1 MLLLIFNE
9 NACNG
14 RVLCVK
20 KPHKWHTK
28 AAHRYRRFFIFN
40 YMELITRKEG
50 QYLPDSLNDLAQF
63 VLVGRDQ
70 LAMVRAGIK
79 ALDKLDVAEG
89 VRRQKRE
96 EAQMLAEAL
105 LDAEVKIGEILK
117 GMPKA
122 TGGHWEE
129 KRESKIGSA
138 ADFIQEKQTKND
150 AIKSLGFNQTQ
161 VERFQKLAENKDI
174 VEQIKQEAREADDLP
189 TRTAVLNTVKAKE
202 KEEKLIRMYEK
213 QDREIFEAN
222 AEVQAPEKLFSVEP
236 GQIWKLGRHT
246 LICGSIYDAGY
257 VDADAVIT
265 DPPYGIDYTPDWKK
279 WNGEESNF
287 NKIQGDAEE
296 FDPRPFF
303 DYDTILLFGANYFT
317 RHLPTSGGWL
327 CWDKRTK
334 EELDDMIGSPFELA
348 WFRSK
353 YTKKSAIMLRIL
365 HGGVVNADSQFGNN
379 EKRLHPTQ
387 KPIILF
393 EQIIERLTI
402 PNDTVLDPFC
412 GSGTTL
418 IACERTGRTCIAY
431 EIEPQYCEVI
441 LNRFYSLTNI
451 MPCQE

>member
-1 MLLLIFNE
+1 MTGGYCALRFGADGIP
-9 NACNG
+9 
-14 RVLCVK
+14 
-20 KPHKWHTK
+20 KPPTVTGVF
-28 AAHRYRRFFIFN
+28 YFN
-40 YMELITRKEG
+40 YMELIVKNEG
-50 QYLPDSLNDLAQF
+50 QYLPDTLNDLAKF

-89 VRRQKRE
+89 VRKQKRE

-117 GMPKA
+117 AMPKA
-122 TGGHWEE
+122 TGTNNQYVQ
-129 KRESKIGSA
+129 KVKIDSTVN
-138 ADFIQEKQTKND
+138 FHSVKQTKQE
-150 AIKSLGFNQTQ
+150 AIKSLGFNPKQ
-161 VERFQKLAENKDI
+161 VSRFQTLADNKAI

-202 KEEKLIRMYEK
+202 KEAKLIRMYEK
-213 QDREIFEAN
+213 QDREVFEAN
-222 AEVQAPEKLFSVEP
+222 EKVQVPKKLFSVHP

-246 LICGSIYDAGY
+246 LVCGSIYDAGY
-257 VDADAVIT
+257 VDADAIIT
-265 DPPYGIDYTPDWKK
+265 DPPYGIDYTPDWRK
-279 WNGEESNF
+279 WNGQESDF

-303 DYDTILLFGANYFT
+303 DYDNILLFGANYFT
-317 RHLPTSGGWL
+317 RHLPMSGGWL

-348 WFRSK
+348 WFKSK
-353 YTKKSAIMLRIL
+353 HTKKNAIMLRIL
-365 HGGVVNADSQFGNN
+365 HGGVINADSHFGNN

-393 EQIIERLTI
+393 EQIIERLTAI
-402 PNDTVLDPFC
+402 NDTVLDPFC

-418 IACERTGRTCIAY
+418 MACERTGRTCIAY

-441 LNRFYSLTNI
+441 LSRFYSLTNI